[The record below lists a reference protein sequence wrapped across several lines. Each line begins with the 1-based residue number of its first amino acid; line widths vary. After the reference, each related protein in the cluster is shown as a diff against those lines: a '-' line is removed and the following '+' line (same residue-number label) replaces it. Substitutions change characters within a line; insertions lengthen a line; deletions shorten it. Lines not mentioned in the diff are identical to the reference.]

1 MRKQQ
6 WLGKQQ
12 RFTKK
17 KTAVDWE
24 KSAIMWVNHNDSA
37 MVCETEIVQKLFYE
51 KTGMVWMVG

>member
-1 MRKQQ
+1 MV
-6 WLGKQQ
+6 GEAA
-12 RFTKK
+12 TVYKK